1 MSVAGRR
8 MSVTL
13 NAMRALVVILALG
26 LAALP
31 AAAEPAPAKA
41 PASSSPKK
49 APGKKKSSKP
59 AKAKTA
65 SPGVSLGSMAQAAA
79 GKSDEP
85 AATPNGARR
94 LDLTPARLFGQGG
107 NGTPDRRGKEK
118 SSGLSLGEDSSW
130 KVQAVQVGAIA
141 AGFAALVAIC
151 GNGNCLLPFGGG
163 ADNLGPP
170 ADLQIRPDNE
180 PRPAR

>member
-1 MSVAGRR
+1 
-8 MSVTL
+8 
-13 NAMRALVVILALG
+13 MRALVVILALG

-31 AAAEPAPAKA
+31 ASAEPAKA
-41 PASSSPKK
+41 PQKPQKKSAPVSKTSSKKK
-49 APGKKKSSKP
+49 AQAKP
-59 AKAKTA
+59 AT
-65 SPGVSLGSMAQAAA
+65 PGVSLGSMAQAAA
-79 GKSDEP
+79 GQNGEKTP
-85 AATPNGARR
+85 TPNGARR
-94 LDLTPARLFGQGG
+94 LDLTPARLFGKSDA
-107 NGTPDRRGKEK
+107 PDHRGKEK
-118 SSGLSLGEDSSW
+118 GSGIGLGNDTSW

>member
-1 MSVAGRR
+1 
-8 MSVTL
+8 
-13 NAMRALVVILALG
+13 MRALVVILALG

-31 AAAEPAPAKA
+31 AAAEPAKA
-41 PASSSPKK
+41 PTKKK
-49 APGKKKSSKP
+49 APVAKTTAAKKKGQEKP
-59 AKAKTA
+59 AT
-65 SPGVSLGSMAQAAA
+65 PGVSLGSMAQAAA
-79 GKSDEP
+79 GTGAEKTP
-85 AATPNGARR
+85 TPNGARR
-94 LDLTPARLFGQGG
+94 LDLTPARLFGKSD
-107 NGTPDRRGKEK
+107 TPDRRGKEK
-118 SSGLSLGEDSSW
+118 TSGIGLGDDTSW

-170 ADLQIRPDNE
+170 ADLQIRPDSE

>member
-1 MSVAGRR
+1 
-8 MSVTL
+8 
-13 NAMRALVVILALG
+13 MRALVVILVALG

-31 AAAEPAPAKA
+31 ASADPAKA
-41 PASSSPKK
+41 PKKKTAVAKKK
-49 APGKKKSSKP
+49 AAPQ
-59 AKAKTA
+59 

-79 GKSDEP
+79 GSTEKDK

-94 LDLTPARLFGQGG
+94 LDLTPARLFGKSD
-107 NGTPDRRGKEK
+107 TPDRRGKEK
-118 SSGLSLGEDSSW
+118 SKGMSLGDDTGW
-130 KVQAVQVGAIA
+130 KAHALQVGAMA
-141 AGFAALVAIC
+141 TGFAALVALC
-151 GNGNCLLPFGGG
+151 GSGNCLLPWGGG

>member
-1 MSVAGRR
+1 
-8 MSVTL
+8 
-13 NAMRALVVILALG
+13 MRALVVTMALG
-26 LAALP
+26 LAAPL
-31 AAAEPAPAKA
+31 ASAEPAR
-41 PASSSPKK
+41 
-49 APGKKKSSKP
+49 APGKKAPVAAKKKVEKKKP
-59 AKAKTA
+59 AA
-65 SPGVSLGSMAQAAA
+65 PGVSLGSMAQAAA
-79 GKSDEP
+79 GTP
-85 AATPNGARR
+85 ADKADATPTPNGARR
-94 LDLTPARLFGQGG
+94 LDLTPSRLFGKSD
-107 NGTPDRRGKEK
+107 TPDRRGKEK
-118 SSGLSLGEDSSW
+118 SSGLSLGDDTSW

>member
-1 MSVAGRR
+1 
-8 MSVTL
+8 
-13 NAMRALVVILALG
+13 MRALVVMLALG

-31 AAAEPAPAKA
+31 ASAEPAKA
-41 PASSSPKK
+41 PTKKDPTSAKKKK
-49 APGKKKSSKP
+49 AKKP
-59 AKAKTA
+59 AT
-65 SPGVSLGSMAQAAA
+65 PGVSLGSMAQAAA
-79 GKSDEP
+79 GTSGEKDS

-94 LDLTPARLFGQGG
+94 LDLTPSRLFGKSDA
-107 NGTPDRRGKEK
+107 PDRRGKEK
-118 SSGLSLGEDSSW
+118 RSGVALGDDTSW
-130 KVQAVQVGAIA
+130 QVQAVQVGAIA

-151 GNGNCLLPFGGG
+151 GSGNCLLPFGGG